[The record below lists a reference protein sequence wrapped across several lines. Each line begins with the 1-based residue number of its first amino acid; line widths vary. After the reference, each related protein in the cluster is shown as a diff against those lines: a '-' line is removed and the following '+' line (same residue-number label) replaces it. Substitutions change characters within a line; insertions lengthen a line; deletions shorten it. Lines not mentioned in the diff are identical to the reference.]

1 LRALVDLMEAQV
13 QALDRLAR
21 RRERSRAS
29 LIREAVDDYLCRNG
43 LGSDDDGFG
52 LWGAEPVDGLAFQER
67 LRREW

>member
-1 LRALVDLMEAQV
+1 MRALVDLMEAQV

-21 RRERSRAS
+21 RRVRSRAS
-29 LIREAVDDYLCRNG
+29 LIREAVDDYLRRNS